1 MATDTT
7 PTLRSTRLLLRP
19 LTDADAEPLAALL
32 AEPEVSEFWPGFDLA
47 RVRKYL
53 LQPDEELTVFGI
65 AERERPERAIGVI
78 QYSESPDPQYRQA
91 GIDLFLGRDWQGRG
105 LGSEA
110 IRAVVDHLLRERGH
124 HRLTIDPAAY
134 NTRAIRTYERVGFR
148 PIGRMRRYER
158 GADGTWHDGL
168 SMELVVD
175 ESPATGAESHSGRT
189 DRFID
194 LSHTITHGLI
204 TYRGLPA
211 PMICDYL
218 SREDSRR
225 HYAEGTEFHIGKI
238 EMVANTGTYVD
249 SPFHRY
255 ADGKDLADLELSRL
269 ANVEAVVLR
278 ARGRRGRVIDVA
290 ELAALPS
297 DLRGKAVLIDT
308 GWDQHFATDQYF
320 EGHPF
325 LTRAAAAQLLE
336 ARPAIVGID
345 SLNIDDTADLT
356 RPAHSLLLGADIPIV
371 EHLTRLDRIPE
382 EPVCFSAVPVKVRA
396 FGTFPVRAFV
406 QLTSAR

>member
-7 PTLRSTRLLLRP
+7 PTLLSSRLLLRP
-19 LTDADAEPLAALL
+19 LSGADAEPLAALL
-32 AEPEVSEFWPGFDLA
+32 AEPEVSEFWPDFDLA

-53 LQPDEELTVFGI
+53 LDPEEDLTVLGI
-65 AERERPERAIGVI
+65 TERERPERAIGVI
-78 QYSESPDPQYRQA
+78 QYSENPDPQYRHA

-110 IRAVVDHLLRERGH
+110 IRAVVDHLFRERGH
-124 HRLTIDPAAY
+124 HRITIDPAAY
-134 NTRAIRTYERVGFR
+134 NQRAIRAYERVGFR

-168 SMELVVD
+168 LMELLA
-175 ESPATGAESHSGRT
+175 EEPPATSAPSGSDPAARLL
-189 DRFID
+189 D

-211 PMICDYL
+211 PLICDYL
-218 SREDSRR
+218 SREESRR

-255 ADGKDLADLELSRL
+255 ADGKDLADLDLSRL
-269 ANVEAVVLR
+269 ADVEAVVLR
-278 ARGRRGRVIDVA
+278 ARDRKARAIDA
-290 ELAALPS
+290 ADLAALPA

-325 LTRAAAAQLLE
+325 LTAAAAARLVA

-345 SLNIDDTADLT
+345 SLNIDDTADPR
-356 RPAHSLLLGADIPIV
+356 RPAHSLLLGADVPIV

-382 EPVCFSAVPVKVRA
+382 QPARFFAVPVKVRA

>member
-1 MATDTT
+1 MAPDTT
-7 PTLRSTRLLLRP
+7 PTLRTTRLLLRP
-19 LTDADAEPLAALL
+19 LTGADAEPLAALL
-32 AEPEVSEFWPGFDLA
+32 AEPEVSEFWPDFDLT

-53 LQPDEELTVFGI
+53 LNPEEDLTVLGI
-65 AERERPERAIGVI
+65 AERERPDRAIGVI
-78 QYSESPDPQYRQA
+78 QFSEEPDPQYRHA
-91 GIDLFLGRDWQGRG
+91 GIDMFLGRAWQGRG
-105 LGSEA
+105 LGTEA
-110 IRAVVDHLLRERGH
+110 IRAVVDHLLGERKH
-124 HRLTIDPAAY
+124 HRITIDPAAY
-134 NTRAIRTYERVGFR
+134 NRRAIRTYERVGFKR
-148 PIGRMRRYER
+148 IGRMRRYER

-175 ESPATGAESHSGRT
+175 TSLPVRPQDSSDPAP
-189 DRFID
+189 RFID
-194 LSHTITHGLI
+194 LSHTVTHGLI

-211 PMICDYL
+211 PLICDYL

-255 ADGKDLADLELSRL
+255 ADGKDLADLDLSRL
-269 ANVEAVVLR
+269 ADVEAVVLR
-278 ARGRRGRVIDVA
+278 ARDRKDRAIDVA
-290 ELAALPS
+290 DLAALPT

-325 LTRAAAAQLLE
+325 LTTAAAAHLAAAQ
-336 ARPAIVGID
+336 PAIVGID
-345 SLNIDDTADLT
+345 SLNIDDTADPR

-382 EPVCFSAVPVKVRA
+382 EPARFFAVPVKVRA

-406 QLTSAR
+406 LRA